1 MDIIFPER
9 WNFTRES
16 HCLFIRKLFR
26 ISNFSD
32 QCSNGLLDFRRQ
44 NQFRGNLVSGKIIPI
59 HLDGQGIPQVDQDFR
74 TVGLLRY
81 LNSHDF
87 PDSPLEINQKGEI
100 VMLNQKQN

>member
-1 MDIIFPER
+1 MILEDKINSE
-9 WNFTRES
+9 
-16 HCLFIRKLFR
+16 
-26 ISNFSD
+26 
-32 QCSNGLLDFRRQ
+32 
-44 NQFRGNLVSGKIIPI
+44 GNLVSGKIIPI